1 MTAELA
7 LVSRARGLATHLLK
21 RDALESLA
29 DAPDLYSFARALA
42 RTGRLEPLGDAPD
55 LAAIEQAVR
64 RTAARHLRTLARWQE
79 AAPGVLDVFFASQDR
94 RSLRAFLRGALQGAP
109 AEARLAGLVPTP
121 TLPERALTELAREP
135 TPKGVVLHLVLLR
148 HPDAARLLPLVA
160 KAQPE
165 LFALEAALLRGW
177 AARALDAAK
186 RGDAVLRDY
195 VTGAIDLGNAQDA
208 LLLSSGPRDVD
219 AASCFVDGG
228 RHLAKD
234 AFVQVAQAPSR
245 PAALELLRK
254 ALAGS
259 TLDDVFP
266 VGADDPAHVDRRF
279 LALTL
284 ERLGRA
290 ARALPLGTAPLLR
303 FLLALEAQGRDL
315 RTLAWGVVLG
325 APPALR
331 RQDLVTPWS

>member
-7 LVSRARGLATHLLK
+7 LISRARGLSTHLL
-21 RDALESLA
+21 RREALESLA
-29 DAPDLYSFARALA
+29 DAPDLFTFARALS
-42 RTGRLEPLGDAPD
+42 RTGRLEPLGEAPD
-55 LAAIEQAVR
+55 LSAIEQSVR

-121 TLPERALTELAREP
+121 SLPERALGELAREP
-135 TPKGVVLHLVLLR
+135 TPKGVVLHLVLLH
-148 HPDAARLLPLVA
+148 HPDATRLLPLVA

-186 RGDAVLRDY
+186 RGDEVLHDY
-195 VTGAIDLGNAQDA
+195 VTEAIDLGNAQDA
-208 LLLSSGPRDVD
+208 LLLSAGPRDVD

-228 RHLAKD
+228 RHFAKAD
-234 AFVQVAQAPSR
+234 FVKVAQAPS
-245 PAALELLRK
+245 LLRK

-259 TLDDVFP
+259 PLEDVFP
-266 VGADDPAHVDRRF
+266 VGSDDPAHVDRRF
-279 LALTL
+279 LSLTL
-284 ERLGRA
+284 ERLGRV